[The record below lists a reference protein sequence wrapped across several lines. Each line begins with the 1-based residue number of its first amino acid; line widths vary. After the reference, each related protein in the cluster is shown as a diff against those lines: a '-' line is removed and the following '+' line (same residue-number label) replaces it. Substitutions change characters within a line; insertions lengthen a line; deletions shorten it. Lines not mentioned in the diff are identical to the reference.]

1 MTIFKN
7 SFIALCTMLVAVAL
21 VFTSCNN
28 ENEDDKLRV
37 TLPDAPVTAYFDYGQ
52 THSFTVKME
61 KERSYEIEQVPD
73 GWTAQLESKTKL
85 NVTAPKSGGAT
96 SGVVKISVHRKER
109 TVSAQLK
116 VELLPATTIAT
127 NANSYI
133 ISEPNTRYKIKATVK
148 GNTSQKIDGTPASA
162 VLVWQTSKNLL
173 GTVMLDGDHI
183 SFVTTADADDAT
195 KINEGN
201 ALVAVKDADDNTLWS
216 WHLWLTDYN
225 PEIDNVTNTDGSVMM
240 DRNLGA
246 KGVGSEDIY
255 EAYGLFYQWGRKEPF
270 LPSPAEYV
278 AMPTHS
284 YDENYDLTETEEEY
298 NRIQAEIEA
307 NRIKVN
313 INNPQTGDGEYE
325 WEYVGYPAPV
335 ALNAPGNITY
345 AVEHPTTFLGCRT
358 DIAIGEYVFD
368 WYMQQDLMNTSGVMM
383 QSDSQLWGDAEKGTE
398 YKTIFDPCPPG
409 YCVPPRGAFGEIPVE
424 YACSYVSDE
433 WTKEEYGWR
442 WTGGNGDFFPAVGNY
457 DVSGLMG
464 ETSERMLY
472 WTAESFGTSG
482 FGKAA
487 TLFVAFNDVYYG
499 IYPLLDETVASS
511 WYSYGARAYGA
522 SVRCVREQNNIK

>member
-183 SFVTTADADDAT
+183 SFVTTANADDAT

-255 EAYGLFYQWGRKEPF
+255 EAYGLFYQWGRKDP
-270 LPSPAEYV
+270 LIMSKNATSTSNASTYNSLNSNV
-278 AMPTHS
+278 AFVTMECNEETGTIAYTTKYPTQII
-284 YDENYDLTETEEEY
+284 
-298 NRIQAEIEA
+298 R
-307 NRIKVN
+307 
-313 INNPQTGDGEYE
+313 
-325 WEYVGYPAPV
+325 
-335 ALNAPGNITY
+335 GN
-345 AVEHPTTFLGCRT
+345 E
-358 DIAIGEYVFD
+358 
-368 WYMQQDLMNTSGVMM
+368 TSGYDWLYKNH
-383 QSDSQLWGDAEKGTE
+383 DSSLWGNT
-398 YKTIFDPCPPG
+398 KTMYDPCPAG
-409 YCVPPRGAFGEIPVE
+409 WKVPSKSVWNDFANLTDGEFNSGW
-424 YACSYVSDE
+424 YFRVSDGA
-433 WTKEEYGWR
+433 TLYPAAGRRSFSKGTLTNVNHDGTL
-442 WTGGNGDFFPAVGNY
+442 WTGY
-457 DVSGLMG
+457 
-464 ETSERMLY
+464 Y
-472 WTAESFGTSG
+472 WSANATTD
-482 FGKAA
+482 GKASS
-487 TLFVAFNDVYYG
+487 LYFNLNNVVPAQPNY
-499 IYPLLDETVASS
+499 
-511 WYSYGARAYGA
+511 RAGGFQ
-522 SVRCVREQNNIK
+522 VRCVKE